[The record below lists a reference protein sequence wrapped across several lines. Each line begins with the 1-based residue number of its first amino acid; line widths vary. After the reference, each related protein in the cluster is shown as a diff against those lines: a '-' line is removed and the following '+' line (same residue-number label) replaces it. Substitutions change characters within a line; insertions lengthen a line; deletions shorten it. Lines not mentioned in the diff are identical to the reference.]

1 MACQR
6 LVEVLKQDQYTPMPV
21 AEQIIVIYAGNQGL
35 LDETPLDRIRDF
47 EKELLEK
54 VRSQMPELLREIAE
68 TKEFSDE
75 NKKRID
81 EAIASL
87 MESFK

>member
-1 MACQR
+1 M
-6 LVEVLKQDQYTPMPV
+6 KQDQYAPMPV

-35 LDETPLDRIRDF
+35 LDETALDRIRDF
-47 EKELLEK
+47 EDELLEK

-87 MESFK
+87 LESFK